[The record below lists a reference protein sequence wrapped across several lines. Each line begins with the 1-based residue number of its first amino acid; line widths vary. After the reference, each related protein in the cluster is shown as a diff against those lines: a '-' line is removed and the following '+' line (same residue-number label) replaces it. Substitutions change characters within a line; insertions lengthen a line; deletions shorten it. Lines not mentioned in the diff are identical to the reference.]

1 MVRPHQG
8 SLSGEAWFR
17 AHVCVA
23 ADEAGK
29 KKNRTRAGAG
39 WQIFDLLKA
48 RNTFERDLGLN
59 CLLLSQC
66 ISYRRKRRWGRL
78 SEFGSPQARI
88 QFWKGFRLLD
98 QCVSHLSFR
107 QLSWTRSLQE
117 APAFMIIRLKAR
129 RINFKAQVCSQLITA
144 VPAVFRR
151 KV

>member
-39 WQIFDLLKA
+39 WQILDLLKA
-48 RNTFERDLGLN
+48 GYTFERDLGLN

-66 ISYRRKRRWGRL
+66 ISYGRKRQTGGAEAGCQDTVL
-78 SEFGSPQARI
+78 EGIQAFGP
-88 QFWKGFRLLD
+88 
-98 QCVSHLSFR
+98 
-107 QLSWTRSLQE
+107 
-117 APAFMIIRLKAR
+117 
-129 RINFKAQVCSQLITA
+129 VCKSS
-144 VPAVFRR
+144 
-151 KV
+151 